1 MILVVVLL
9 QIVARSEGAR
19 EQLIQSR
26 RMVGHINS
34 LLSFHLQRT
43 QMMYLDFAGI
53 SKRAPERIAML
64 DHLAVNE
71 VRIVDELANQTEE
84 NREHWL
90 GITRA
95 VKGLTAGFSLM
106 RTKYREGDKVGAAR
120 ILMRAQRE
128 MDNLYALIESTVSQ
142 ESAREVRLQQEMTE
156 YNELSSKIL
165 LSSLILSALIAILMV
180 AVFNRNTAKRLNL
193 LMENTQRMAAGQAP
207 MEQIK
212 GRDELAQID
221 NLYHR
226 MHESLTVLRKH
237 EKAMLANAAEA
248 IVSIDQSLRFTNVNP
263 ATERIWGYSEEEL
276 LAKRVIEVIA
286 GDEKQKVG
294 DILSKAVGGD
304 AEVRIETKAKRKD
317 GELVDTS
324 WSVSWSKEENSLY
337 CVVQDISQRKEL
349 DRIKQE
355 FFAMVN
361 HDLRTPLTSI
371 QMVLDWVEDEIT
383 DETSPPL
390 VKSVKRA
397 KESSKEMLGLINSLL
412 EMEKIDSGMIELS
425 KAPTD
430 LSDLLSS
437 AVQQVAGLAQDKNI
451 TLAENLI
458 PASASV
464 DAGRIK
470 QVMTNLLGNAI
481 KFSPRD
487 SKITAIL
494 EKGDDGF
501 KISIKDEGMGIKSH
515 ELPYVFERFKQATSD
530 EQRRKKGFGLGLSI
544 CKAIVE
550 AHGGQIGVESVEGE
564 GSCFSFTLPSA

>member
-1 MILVVVLL
+1 
-9 QIVARSEGAR
+9 
-19 EQLIQSR
+19 
-26 RMVGHINS
+26 MVGHINS
-34 LLSFHLQRT
+34 LLSYHLQRT
-43 QMMYLDFAGI
+43 QMMYLDFVGV
-53 SKRAPERIAML
+53 SKKAPERIAQL
-64 DHLAVNE
+64 QEKSANE
-71 VRIVDELANQTEE
+71 VQIVEQLANQTSE

-90 GITRA
+90 EITRA
-95 VKGLTAGFSLM
+95 VRELTSNFDLM
-106 RTKYREGDKVGAAR
+106 KTKYREGDKVGAAR
-120 ILMRAQRE
+120 ILLRSQRG
-128 MDNLYALIESTVSQ
+128 MDRLFAMIESTVSQ
-142 ESAREVRLQQEMTE
+142 ESAREVILQQEMTE
-156 YNELSSKIL
+156 YNQLSSKIL
-165 LSSLILSALIAILMV
+165 FGSLILSAFVAILMV

-207 MEQIK
+207 LEQIK
-212 GRDELAQID
+212 GGDELAQID

-263 ATERIWGYSEEEL
+263 ATERIWGMEEEEL

-286 GDEKQKVG
+286 DDEKQKVG
-294 DILSKAVGGD
+294 DALTKAIGSD
-304 AEVRIETKAKRKD
+304 SEVRIETKARRKD

-337 CVVQDISQRKEL
+337 CVIQDISQRKEL
-349 DRIKQE
+349 DRIKQD

-390 VKSVKRA
+390 VKSVRRA
-397 KESSKEMLGLINSLL
+397 KESSKEMLDLINSLL

-425 KAPTD
+425 KTSTD

-437 AVQQVAGLAQDKNI
+437 ALQQVSGLAQSKNI
-451 TLAENLI
+451 TLVEEI
-458 PASASV
+458 SAATATV
-464 DAGRIK
+464 DSGRIK
-470 QVMTNLLGNAI
+470 QVMTNLLGNAL

-494 EKGDDGF
+494 EKTDDGF
-501 KISIKDEGMGIKSH
+501 KVSIKDEGMGIKSN
-515 ELPYVFERFKQATSD
+515 ELPYVFERFKQVTSD
-530 EQRRKKGFGLGLSI
+530 DQKRKKGFGLGLSI
-544 CKAIVE
+544 C
-550 AHGGQIGVESVEGE
+550 
-564 GSCFSFTLPSA
+564 